1 MMSEAENQDR
11 QHPLHR
17 RDRIIV
23 DDLLISSPT
32 DYNLSELARLRIRY
46 NGFPGARDIQRDLDL
61 VLQKWDITEN
71 QLFAKTR
78 QIHAHAPLYKGK
90 ANKGEDEDWS

>member
-1 MMSEAENQDR
+1 MSETENQDR

-23 DDLLISSPT
+23 DNLLVSSPT
-32 DYNLSELARLRIRY
+32 DYNLAELARLRIRY
-46 NGFPGARDIQRDLDL
+46 NGFPGARDIQRDLDV
-61 VLQKWDITEN
+61 VLQNWEITETE
-71 QLFAKTR
+71 LFAKTR
-78 QIHAHAPLYKGK
+78 QIHADKPLYKGK

>member
-1 MMSEAENQDR
+1 MSETENQDR

-23 DDLLISSPT
+23 NDLLISSPT
-32 DYNLSELARLRIRY
+32 DYNLAELARLRIRY
-46 NGFPGARDIQRDLDL
+46 NGFPGARDIQGDLDV
-61 VLQKWDITEN
+61 VLQNWGISEAE
-71 QLFAKTR
+71 LFAKTR
-78 QIHAHAPLYKGK
+78 QIHADKPLYKGK